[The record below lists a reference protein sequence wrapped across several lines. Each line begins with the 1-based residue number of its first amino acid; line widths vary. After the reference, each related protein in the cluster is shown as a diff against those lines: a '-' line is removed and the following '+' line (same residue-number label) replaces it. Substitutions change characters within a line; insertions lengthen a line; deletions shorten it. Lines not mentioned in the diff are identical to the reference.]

1 MKKVIFPIAAVA
13 LTSCATHQNK
23 METAEINPIFISA
36 NNKFN
41 SPNFKEIS
49 LENFKPAYEAGIAE
63 HVKEIDAIAN
73 NTAQPTFENTVLA
86 FEKAGQRLGHVST
99 VFGNL
104 NGAATNDAMQA
115 LAREMSPVLSKHYNN
130 IYLNAQLFNR
140 IQTVWNSR
148 NQLNLPTDDYKLL
161 DDLYKSFVRSGAKL
175 TAEEKEKVKA
185 INTELSA
192 LTLKFGQNS
201 LAENNSYELV
211 VSDKNKLKGLPNDL
225 LQSAAD
231 LAKKKGK
238 EGSYIFTL
246 AYSNVVPF
254 LQYCEDRG
262 LRKELWTAYV
272 NRGNNQNTNDNNEI
286 AIKMANLRLERAKI
300 LGYENHSQ
308 YVLEESMAK
317 TPQKVTR
324 FLEDLWKPTLIKAK
338 QEEAEIKSMMQKDG
352 ISGEVQAYDWRF
364 YSEKIKKAKFNL
376 DEQEL
381 KPYFSLDNVT
391 QGIFM
396 VCKNLYGLQFERKN
410 DIPTYHPEATAWEVK
425 EKDGTTIGLLFMDFF
440 PRESKR
446 GGAWMTS
453 YKPQE
458 MINGKRTYPVISI
471 VCNFS
476 KPTAEAPALF
486 SMDEVRTY
494 FHEFGH
500 ALHGLL
506 SNVRH
511 KSQAGTSVPRDFVE
525 LPSQIMENWATD
537 PIVMK
542 MYAKHYKTNEVIPDA
557 LIEKLE
563 LAGTFGQGFETAEF
577 LASALLDMDFHTI
590 TSPIATN
597 SAAEFEKE
605 SMKKHGLISSIVPR
619 HRATHFGHIFAGGY
633 SSGYYSYKWSGVL
646 DTDAFDQ
653 FKSTELFNP
662 IKAQSFR
669 KNILERGG
677 TEDPMKLYIK
687 FRGSEPNN
695 KALLKKRGLDK
706 IN

>member
-13 LTSCATHQNK
+13 LTSCATNQQK
-23 METAEINPIFISA
+23 METAEINPLFISA

-41 SPNFKEIS
+41 SPNFEKIS
-49 LENFKPAYEAGIAE
+49 LENFKPAYETGIAE
-63 HVKEIDAIAN
+63 HIKEIDAIAN
-73 NTAQPTFENTVLA
+73 NTAQPSFENTVLA
-86 FEKAGQRLGHVST
+86 FEKAGERLGHVST

-192 LTLKFGQNS
+192 LTLKFGQNA
-201 LAENNSYELV
+201 LAENNGYELV

-225 LQSAAD
+225 LQSASD

-254 LQYCEDRG
+254 LQYCEDRA
-262 LRKELWTAYV
+262 LRKDLWTAYV

-286 AIKMANLRLERAKI
+286 AIKMANLRLEKAKI

-317 TPQKVTR
+317 TPQKVTQ
-324 FLEDLWKPTLIKAK
+324 FLEDLWKPTLVKAK
-338 QEEAEIKSMMQKDG
+338 QEESEIKAMMQKDG
-352 ISGEVQAYDWRF
+352 ISGDVQPYDWRF
-364 YSEKIKKAKFNL
+364 YSEKLKKAKFNL

-391 QGIFM
+391 KGIFM

-453 YKPQE
+453 YKPQG
-458 MINGKRTYPVISI
+458 MLNGKRTYPVISI

-537 PIVMK
+537 PVVMK
-542 MYAKHYKTNEVIPDA
+542 MYAKHYKTNQVIPDA
-557 LIEKLE
+557 LIDKLE

-590 TSPIATN
+590 TSPIATKN
-597 SAAEFEKE
+597 AADFEKN

-633 SSGYYSYKWSGVL
+633 ASGYYSYIWSGVL

-662 IKAQSFR
+662 VKAQSFR
-669 KNILERGG
+669 KNILEKGG

-695 KALLKKRGLDK
+695 KALLKKRGLDT

>member
-633 SSGYYSYKWSGVL
+633 SSGYYSYIWSGVL

>member
-1 MKKVIFPIAAVA
+1 
-13 LTSCATHQNK
+13 
-23 METAEINPIFISA
+23 
-36 NNKFN
+36 
-41 SPNFKEIS
+41 
-49 LENFKPAYEAGIAE
+49 
-63 HVKEIDAIAN
+63 
-73 NTAQPTFENTVLA
+73 
-86 FEKAGQRLGHVST
+86 
-99 VFGNL
+99 
-104 NGAATNDAMQA
+104 
-115 LAREMSPVLSKHYNN
+115 
-130 IYLNAQLFNR
+130 
-140 IQTVWNSR
+140 
-148 NQLNLPTDDYKLL
+148 
-161 DDLYKSFVRSGAKL
+161 
-175 TAEEKEKVKA
+175 
-185 INTELSA
+185 
-192 LTLKFGQNS
+192 
-201 LAENNSYELV
+201 
-211 VSDKNKLKGLPNDL
+211 
-225 LQSAAD
+225 
-231 LAKKKGK
+231 
-238 EGSYIFTL
+238 
-246 AYSNVVPF
+246 
-254 LQYCEDRG
+254 
-262 LRKELWTAYV
+262 
-272 NRGNNQNTNDNNEI
+272 
-286 AIKMANLRLERAKI
+286 
-300 LGYENHSQ
+300 
-308 YVLEESMAK
+308 
-317 TPQKVTR
+317 
-324 FLEDLWKPTLIKAK
+324 
-338 QEEAEIKSMMQKDG
+338 
-352 ISGEVQAYDWRF
+352 
-364 YSEKIKKAKFNL
+364 
-376 DEQEL
+376 
-381 KPYFSLDNVT
+381 
-391 QGIFM
+391 
-396 VCKNLYGLQFERKN
+396 
-410 DIPTYHPEATAWEVK
+410 
-425 EKDGTTIGLLFMDFF
+425 
-440 PRESKR
+440 
-446 GGAWMTS
+446 
-453 YKPQE
+453 
-458 MINGKRTYPVISI
+458 
-471 VCNFS
+471 
-476 KPTAEAPALF
+476 
-486 SMDEVRTY
+486 MDEVRTY

-633 SSGYYSYKWSGVL
+633 SSGYYSYIWSGVL